1 MVTSAA
7 IPPAPLSPAPFPVD
21 TEDMTGDA
29 GLFGPDSV
37 TWRVHAHPCALVGG
51 LRALLIQTCHPLA
64 MAGVAQHSKY
74 RQDPL
79 GRFRR
84 TAQFVNSTT
93 YGTTPEA
100 EAAIVLVRR
109 IHAKIN
115 GVAPDGRA
123 YRADDPALL
132 SWVHNVEVDSIL
144 LAYRRFGPGISNDDA
159 DTYVREMARVGGA
172 VGAGDMPDT
181 AHALRMWVDHHPER
195 QITRDARRA
204 ARFLVLPP
212 IPKLMLVPYGIIAS
226 AAISLI
232 SVRERVALRLP
243 SFPPAEPLVIVP
255 ATRTFLAALGLV
267 LGPSPA
273 HRDALERIGASDLV
287 AGARN

>member
-7 IPPAPLSPAPFPVD
+7 IPPAPLSQAHLAVD
-21 TEDMTGDA
+21 IETMATGDA
-29 GLFGPDSV
+29 GLFGPDSI

-51 LRALLIQTCHPLA
+51 LRALLVQTCHPLA

-84 TAQFVNSTT
+84 TAQFVNATT
-93 YGTTPEA
+93 YGTTTEA
-100 EAAIVLVRR
+100 EAAIALVRR
-109 IHAKIN
+109 IHTKIN

-132 SWVHNVEVDSIL
+132 SWVHNTEVDSIL
-144 LAYRRFGPGISNDDA
+144 LAYHRFGPGISNDDA
-159 DTYVREMARVGGA
+159 DRYVREMARVGGA
-172 VGAGDMPDT
+172 VGADDMPDT
-181 AHALRMWVDHHPER
+181 ARDLHTWVEQHPER
-195 QITRDARRA
+195 KITPDARRA
-204 ARFLVLPP
+204 ARFLLLPP

-226 AAISLI
+226 ASISLI
-232 SVRERVALRLP
+232 SVRDRVALRVP
-243 SFPPAEPLVIVP
+243 SFPPAEPIVIVP
-255 ATRTFLAALGLV
+255 ATRAFLTALGLA

-273 HRDALERIGASDLV
+273 HRDALERIG
-287 AGARN
+287 